1 MQIIIYLFFL
11 CNMYI
16 YIMARLLIYRS
27 NFNANSL
34 IEKIQ
39 TKKLKFLKE
48 LGKFILYLRYKEC

>member
-39 TKKLKFLKE
+39 TKKIKIFE
-48 LGKFILYLRYKEC
+48 GTRQIYSVS